1 MPSLSPCL
9 RLFAPRSRL
18 AAAAEGNTSRR
29 RRLLL
34 PSIFGPPCCT
44 GVAAQLLQLVWLSTD
59 EGDAAMA
66 AAALGAAGA
75 LYDFGS
81 PRRAEC

>member
-1 MPSLSPCL
+1 M
-9 RLFAPRSRL
+9 
-18 AAAAEGNTSRR
+18 
-29 RRLLL
+29 
-34 PSIFGPPCCT
+34 
-44 GVAAQLLQLVWLSTD
+44 AAQLLQLVWLSTD